1 MYFQKSK
8 KKRQRSVSVHLPK
21 EGAGGGN
28 FVRGKYLRCFLVVT
42 LLLASFRSFHLQSC
56 AKSFSSSKKE
66 KSMGEP
72 VLGRDETTGC
82 CCTRSEQTS

>member
-28 FVRGKYLRCFLVVT
+28 SVRAKYLLCFLVVT
-42 LLLASFRSFHLQSC
+42 LLLVSARFSFLF
-56 AKSFSSSKKE
+56 FS
-66 KSMGEP
+66 
-72 VLGRDETTGC
+72 LGSDGSLR
-82 CCTRSEQTS
+82 